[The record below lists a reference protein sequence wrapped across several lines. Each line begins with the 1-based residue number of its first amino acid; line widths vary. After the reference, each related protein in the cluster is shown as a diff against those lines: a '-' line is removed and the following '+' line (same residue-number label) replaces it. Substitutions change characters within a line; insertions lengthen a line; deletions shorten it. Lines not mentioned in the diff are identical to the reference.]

1 MNIDN
6 DRIAARLPTSINRK
20 NLNEVAQTVD
30 EALRK
35 INTLSELTLLYP
47 RIEDLPSDIVD
58 ALARSL
64 HVDFYDDSL
73 PLDIKRALVKNSTR
87 WHMRKGTKGIVAEM
101 VETVWGGC
109 KVEEWF
115 EYNGQPFH
123 FRVINITANH
133 VDEDVINMVLR
144 AINMTKNVRSWLDE
158 IWFLR
163 RVDVSTYYAVLP
175 SWHKTHI
182 AGPNYAKDTNLGITA
197 YLNHKKSIHKNYV
210 AGPIEP
216 VGGNVDIATYM
227 ASIEGTHKVHVAGP
241 IEPVGGNVDIAAYMA
256 GIEGTHKVHV
266 AGPIESGGGSVSVVD
281 CMTSTESIHKT
292 YVNSPRQINV
302 ARAETMAYTG
312 SLQSCHKKI
321 VLGKNEE

>member
-73 PLDIKRALVKNSTR
+73 PLDIRRALVKNSTR

-101 VETVWGGC
+101 VDTVWGGC

-115 EYNGQPFH
+115 EYDGQPFH
-123 FRVINITANH
+123 FRVINITASH
-133 VDEDVINMVLR
+133 VDEDVIRMVLR
-144 AINMTKNVRSWLDE
+144 AIRLTKNVRSWLDE

-163 RVDVSTYYAVLP
+163 KVDAPTYYAVLP
-175 SWHKTHI
+175 SYHKSHIVSPRKPVDADIDIHAYMADYKGIHKKHI
-182 AGPNYAKDTNLGITA
+182 AGPRKPADTDVEVVAYVGMTENLHKRHVGSPRKITEAAAETTA
-197 YLNHKKSIHKNYV
+197 YT
-210 AGPIEP
+210 AGHSS
-216 VGGNVDIATYM
+216 Y
-227 ASIEGTHKVHVAGP
+227 
-241 IEPVGGNVDIAAYMA
+241 
-256 GIEGTHKVHV
+256 
-266 AGPIESGGGSVSVVD
+266 
-281 CMTSTESIHKT
+281 HKT
-292 YVNSPRQINV
+292 
-302 ARAETMAYTG
+302 
-312 SLQSCHKKI
+312 I
-321 VLGKNEE
+321 VLGQKE